1 MTGDLERSGYGGSP
15 FRDADASFNMYALA
29 NGMDLV
35 KADKLRRFHELLHL
49 DETVHKAIM
58 SGADATLLHNAA
70 RRQGMITLIADAFA
84 ETIIGTGW
92 IEGSWCPF
100 PRTTSSRSRRWH
112 GWAMSPP
119 LRPSPSQDLCR
130 EKSSRV
136 R

>member
-35 KADKLRRFHELLHL
+35 KADKLRRFEWYRDGMDRGILVSISADDLLEVTAMAWMGDVSTAQTQSVAGPL
-49 DETVHKAIM
+49 SREE
-58 SGADATLLHNAA
+58 
-70 RRQGMITLIADAFA
+70 F
-84 ETIIGTGW
+84 
-92 IEGSWCPF
+92 
-100 PRTTSSRSRRWH
+100 SRS
-112 GWAMSPP
+112 
-119 LRPSPSQDLCR
+119 LTCR